1 VINMSMPR
9 FETKRAADYKVI
21 HVSGVVGG
29 INPNEGTII
38 VFIDKLIPKTNP
50 DGTMIIDTIERELVV
65 ELKMSPLQFKSIA
78 EWMQM
83 HIKEYEKMF
92 GEIKVQG
99 VPPKTASTKTTMYG

>member
-1 VINMSMPR
+1 MSIPR
-9 FETKRAADYKVI
+9 FETKRAADYKVV

-38 VFIDKLIPKTNP
+38 VFVDKLVPKTNP
-50 DGTMIIDTIERELVV
+50 DGTMAIDSIERELIM

-92 GEIKVQG
+92 GEIKMEG
-99 VPPKTASTKTTMYG
+99 IPPKPSGTKTTLYG

>member
-1 VINMSMPR
+1 MSMPR
-9 FETKRAADYKVI
+9 FETKRATDYKVI

-99 VPPKTASTKTTMYG
+99 IPPKTASTKTTMYG